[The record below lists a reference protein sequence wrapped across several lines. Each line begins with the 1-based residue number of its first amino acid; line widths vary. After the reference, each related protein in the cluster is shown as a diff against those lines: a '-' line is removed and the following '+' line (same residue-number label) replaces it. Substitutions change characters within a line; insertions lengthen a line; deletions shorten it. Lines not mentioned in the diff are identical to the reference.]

1 LLESART
8 REGARLRKPVT
19 LIAGQ
24 FGSRHFGT
32 GPYLK
37 TALELTRKESP
48 RALYIGAA
56 SGDDESF
63 GTALCGL
70 LEAAGAAEV
79 VWPKVAARARDKARA
94 KRLLAEVDFVFVGGG
109 DVEAGMAA
117 LGRADL
123 VSALH
128 AAAERGVVFAG
139 MSAGAIMLGERWV
152 RWPSADAGDD
162 EAETYECLGIAP
174 CSLDTHGEGDKWG
187 ETRAFAA
194 VRARELKRKAKAYG
208 IPSGGALVV
217 SSGGKMQARGQ
228 PVPVFTAL
236 PSGDAKIEK
245 TLPAEI

>member
-1 LLESART
+1 MLESARK

-32 GPYLK
+32 RPYLK
-37 TALELTRKESP
+37 SALELTRKRSP

-63 GTALCGL
+63 GTALCAL
-70 LEAAGAAEV
+70 LEAAGAQV

-94 KRLLAEVDFVFVGGG
+94 RKALAEVDFVFVGGG
-109 DVEAGMAA
+109 DVEAGMEV
-117 LGRADL
+117 LSRSDL
-123 VSALH
+123 VPAVH
-128 AAAERGVVFAG
+128 AAAERGAVFAG

-162 EAETYECLGIAP
+162 EAETYECLGVAP

-187 ETRAFAA
+187 ETRSFAA

-217 SSGGKMQARGQ
+217 SSSGKMQAHGR
-228 PVPVFTAL
+228 PVPVFAAS
-236 PSGDAKIEK
+236 PSRDAKIEK
-245 TLPAEI
+245 TLPAKT